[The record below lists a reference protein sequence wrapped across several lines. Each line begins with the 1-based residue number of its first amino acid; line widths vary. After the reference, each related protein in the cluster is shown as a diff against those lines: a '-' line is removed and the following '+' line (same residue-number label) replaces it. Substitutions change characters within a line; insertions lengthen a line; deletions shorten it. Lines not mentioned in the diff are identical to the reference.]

1 MSATKEQGLSF
12 RSGLRTQLGDGTLEE
27 VRGVVR
33 TFSAAVIYLGA
44 LFSFSYGVWWIAGL
58 VSGEAVPYWAV
69 LVALLTLAFLAS
81 TWRLSLVSKRAR
93 ELEDAL
99 AEAKETQDWLQAAVA
114 EERAAREDAERKAAQ
129 TAESA
134 RQLLR
139 KVSPENI
146 VAAVQRFLSA
156 VVAAEDYEQTRSQW
170 AARQVR
176 VMGIRRQLDADGR
189 MWHIATLNAGSAAGT
204 RTGLFLEVTVGTQP
218 LMTVA

>member
-1 MSATKEQGLSF
+1 
-12 RSGLRTQLGDGTLEE
+12 
-27 VRGVVR
+27 
-33 TFSAAVIYLGA
+33 
-44 LFSFSYGVWWIAGL
+44 
-58 VSGEAVPYWAV
+58 
-69 LVALLTLAFLAS
+69 
-81 TWRLSLVSKRAR
+81 VSKRAR